1 MLDCD
6 LFLSSGILLIG
17 YNGAFF
23 IDDQECFDRT
33 VTLGNVAVK
42 PELGTLHDLPWAGGD
57 HKVGEILCEAR
68 WIPDY
73 SYITACPR
81 YAARQQIQGLKDS
94 FGFEIYSSYEAEFVI
109 LENEQ
114 PLSKA
119 TNFMSSF
126 VLAQNEK
133 MLYDLSS
140 KLIKAGVDVE
150 SVGVELDWGQ
160 FEITTKPT
168 TGIKAADMM
177 FILREATREITDQN
191 NMSAHFMSVPYFP
204 GDTGGEVMSSGLHY
218 NHSLVDK
225 FGKNP
230 FYDRNSPDNLSSV
243 WRHWM
248 AGLAAH
254 SPALMALYCPTVNC
268 YRRCY
273 YCLFPQGGDWALD
286 DRKVSFRVQNA
297 TESATYIECR
307 LPSAAANPY
316 LILAATIAAGMDG
329 LKRKLECPP
338 ARDPTAPALPKTLG
352 EAVEVLKSDTVLR
365 EALGDELIRLFYVS
379 REKLDLKILHNSDV
393 ASPND
398 REGFMAEWEMY
409 KHA

>member
-1 MLDCD
+1 MLD
-6 LFLSSGILLIG
+6 
-17 YNGAFF
+17 YE
-23 IDDQECFDRT
+23 ECFDRGGKF
-33 VTLGNVAVK
+33 GNLAVK
-42 PELGTLHDLPWAGGD
+42 PEAGTLHQLPWAGGEN
-57 HKVGEILCEAR
+57 HSVGEVLCEAR
-68 WIPDY
+68 WLPDY
-73 SYITACPR
+73 AYITACPR
-81 YAARQQIQGLKDS
+81 YAARRQTDRLRGL
-94 FGFEIYSSYEAEFVI
+94 GYEIYSSYEAEFVV
-109 LENEQ
+109 LKEDGK
-114 PLSKA
+114 PMFTT

-218 NHSLVDK
+218 NHSLVDVY
-225 FGKNP
+225 GRNP
-230 FYDRNSPDNLSSV
+230 FYDPDSGDKLSSV

-268 YRRCY
+268 YRRCHY
-273 YCLFPQGGDWALD
+273 GLFPKGGDWGYD
-286 DRKVSFRVQNA
+286 ERKAAFRIQNA
-297 TESATYIECR
+297 NESASYIECR

-316 LILAATIAAGMDG
+316 LVLAATVAAGIDG
-329 LKRKLECPP
+329 IQRKLECPS
-338 ARDPTAPALPKTLG
+338 ARDPQAPVLPKTLQDAI
-352 EAVEVLKSDTVLR
+352 EALKADEVIR
-365 EALGDELIRLFYVS
+365 NALGDELVRSFSICK
-379 REKLDLKILHNSDV
+379 RELDLKHLAQSHVDD
-393 ASPND
+393 PKD
-398 REGFMAEWEMY
+398 REGFEAEWNMY
-409 KHA
+409 KYL